1 MLRTLAILLLSLLFA
16 LGGEASA
23 RVTGLAEGGAAQP
36 AKADCCPDAPVESD
50 EEGDCCDVDFG
61 RCCATG
67 VAALV
72 PSAGAGH
79 GWRPASSLDHAPIVP
94 RRLLPQPT
102 GPPPTPPPIA

>member
-16 LGGEASA
+16 LDGEASGL
-23 RVTGLAEGGAAQP
+23 VTGLAEVVAAQP
-36 AKADCCPDAPVESD
+36 ARADCCPDAPGETED
-50 EEGDCCDVDFG
+50 QGDCCDVDFG

-72 PSAGAGH
+72 PSASAAH
-79 GWRPASSLDHAPIVP
+79 GQRPASALDHTPIAPQ
-94 RRLLPQPT
+94 RLHPQPT